1 VWTWLVPL
9 ILIVCDVEEWRNGDM
24 RVVQR
29 LQPRSLKNELGPGSG
44 HEDLASLHGID
55 PGDGSRCDDDDD
67 DGWEQRK
74 DSCCTSAGQIDGGHL
89 QLAMAISCGVA
100 ALLDS
105 R

>member
-1 VWTWLVPL
+1 LL
-9 ILIVCDVEEWRNGDM
+9 ILIVRDVEEWRNGDM

-29 LQPRSLKNELGPGSG
+29 LQPRSLKNELGPG
-44 HEDLASLHGID
+44 
-55 PGDGSRCDDDDD
+55 DGSRCDDDDDDD

-100 ALLDS
+100 VLLDS